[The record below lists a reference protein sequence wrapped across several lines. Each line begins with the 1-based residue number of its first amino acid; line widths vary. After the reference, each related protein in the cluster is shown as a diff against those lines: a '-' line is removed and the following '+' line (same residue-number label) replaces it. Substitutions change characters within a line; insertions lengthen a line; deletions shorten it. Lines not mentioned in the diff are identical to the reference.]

1 MTFRSLGKKEES
13 IEYYNKAIG
22 IDPYFSDCFFNLAN
36 IYLDCSDFVTA
47 ERLYKKSLFV
57 LYSDQRK
64 KSLVQPGK
72 IYNQLSE
79 LYLEMNRLEVALL
92 LCLRGIYINFL
103 YLENYELI
111 CNLMKRFEFSSE
123 FENYFKNLNF
133 LFQEEAINNEEEF
146 AESIKFIKNQFPE
159 EKSDQFNLNDL
170 ERNYSLFEE
179 YISQGES
186 LEKKGMEEIILATC
200 YRNMKDFDEFSTSMT
215 LEENSDE
222 NDFYIICCKL
232 IKFFAF

>member
-13 IEYYNKAIG
+13 IEYYDKAIG
-22 IDPYFSDCFFNLAN
+22 IDPYFSDCYFNLGN
-36 IYLDCSDFVTA
+36 LYLDSLEFVAA

-57 LYSDQRK
+57 LFSDQR

-79 LYLEMNRLEVALL
+79 LYLEMKRLKTALL

-111 CNLMKRFEFSSE
+111 CNLMENFTFSNK
-123 FENYFKNLNF
+123 FENYFKNLNY
-133 LFQEEAINNEEEF
+133 LFQEETVKDEEEF
-146 AESIKFIKNQFPE
+146 SDSIDFIKKNFFE
-159 EKSDQFNLNDL
+159 EKSEEFDLDDL
-170 ERNYSLFEE
+170 ENNEPFFEK
-179 YISQGES
+179 YILECES
-186 LEKKGMEEIILATC
+186 MEEEKIEEIILATC
-200 YRNMKDFDEFSTSMT
+200 NRNIKDFDEFSTSMT

-222 NDFYIICCKL
+222 NDFYVICCKL
-232 IKFFAF
+232 IKYLAY